1 MTMHRDST
9 SVADAGY
16 SLVTRATAPDDIAC
30 SIDTSHALFV
40 GDGNGDGL
48 VIEGDLAK
56 LTRWVDRLHAHIHR
70 QVAHDLTRWAEMFG
84 DGELADELAP
94 ALNCGEAEIT
104 AAALHAAG
112 NSAAAT
118 AFLAAHI
125 ARDTEDGETHDTD
138 GSGQEPIG

>member
-9 SVADAGY
+9 SVAAAGY
-16 SLVTRATAPDDIAC
+16 TLVTRATAPDDIAC
-30 SIDTSHALFV
+30 EISTSHALFV

-56 LTRWVDRLHAHIHR
+56 LTRWVDRLHTHIHR
-70 QVAHDLTRWAEMFG
+70 QVAHELAKWAELFG

-94 ALNCGEAEIT
+94 KLNCGEAEIT

-112 NSAAAT
+112 DSASAT
-118 AFLAAHI
+118 TFLNAHI
-125 ARDTEDGETHDTD
+125 CRDTEDGETHDSD
-138 GSGQEPIG
+138 GSGQELIE